1 MQRKLKAVFRSS
13 SKKKATDQVDQT
25 SPSTSPRVDRRATS
39 LEERS
44 RPLTSD
50 SSQGVAQPASRSRP
64 LSSVYDSRRVSNAS
78 GPQSVAVDYAQH
90 RSSEAANEAI
100 ANDYKAYLPALSPVE
115 DSYDDQYMTLG
126 GDRRLITGESD
137 GRHEEDVADRNI
149 DRYRTSLD
157 VSKRKPLPATPDV
170 SMTNQD
176 VLRKN
181 SGAASFGSTISSVP
195 SAATGKYSVGGDMI
209 TKGGLKDRILPHKES
224 TPHEKNQWKQ
234 AGFATRTAREESR
247 LDWSR
252 RRPRGSQSG
261 DEAPQLPPADPR
273 DHPLVSLPLKNRSS
287 NAMTGNADGQHDIER
302 QIEQLLDGVVDL
314 RNTVDEDK
322 EVQYAPAV
330 THEIV
335 KPHEHEIIQHKVYR
349 EIHNYDYYHY
359 TQPVYDIQVL
369 PPRHWIPNPDGPGL
383 VEISADELP
392 SRTGANRRWK
402 IVHEEIEQ
410 SVQTRPSWRTEP
422 EIIEHPT
429 TVTEE
434 GFERKDTTII
444 YPPKLQDLTDY
455 DGLVQP
461 VHFDHKTGKRWL
473 GEISTMHQL
482 RKELGQVVDPDSL
495 DMKDLAENLP
505 YVPEV
510 NDVPELSKST
520 SITRKPVNGSASA
533 RFGQLGARA
542 GIAY

>member
-13 SKKKATDQVDQT
+13 SKEKATDQVHQT
-25 SPSTSPRVDRRATS
+25 SPTTSPRVDRRATS

-50 SSQGVAQPASRSRP
+50 SSQGVAQPTSRSRP

-78 GPQSVAVDYAQH
+78 GPQSVAVDYAQP
-90 RSSEAANEAI
+90 RYSEASNEAI

-157 VSKRKPLPATPDV
+157 VSKRKPLPATPGMSIDKFSALPHPLLAISMKSHINGFADV

-176 VLRKN
+176 SIRKN

-195 SAATGKYSVGGDMI
+195 SAATGKYSVGGDLI

-224 TPHEKNQWKQ
+224 TPYEKNQWKQ

-252 RRPRGSQSG
+252 RRPRGSQSE
-261 DEAPQLPPADPR
+261 DEAPQLPPDDPR
-273 DHPLVSLPLKNRSS
+273 DHQLVSPSKSRSS
-287 NAMTGNADGQHDIER
+287 DVMAGMTDGQHDIER

-322 EVQYAPAV
+322 EVQYAP
-330 THEIV
+330 
-335 KPHEHEIIQHKVYR
+335 
-349 EIHNYDYYHY
+349 
-359 TQPVYDIQVL
+359 
-369 PPRHWIPNPDGPGL
+369 G
-383 VEISADELP
+383 
-392 SRTGANRRWK
+392 
-402 IVHEEIEQ
+402 
-410 SVQTRPSWRTEP
+410 
-422 EIIEHPT
+422 
-429 TVTEE
+429 
-434 GFERKDTTII
+434 
-444 YPPKLQDLTDY
+444 
-455 DGLVQP
+455 
-461 VHFDHKTGKRWL
+461 
-473 GEISTMHQL
+473 
-482 RKELGQVVDPDSL
+482 
-495 DMKDLAENLP
+495 
-505 YVPEV
+505 
-510 NDVPELSKST
+510 KST
-520 SITRKPVNGSASA
+520 HPQSQPGT
-533 RFGQLGARA
+533 
-542 GIAY
+542 AYYMT